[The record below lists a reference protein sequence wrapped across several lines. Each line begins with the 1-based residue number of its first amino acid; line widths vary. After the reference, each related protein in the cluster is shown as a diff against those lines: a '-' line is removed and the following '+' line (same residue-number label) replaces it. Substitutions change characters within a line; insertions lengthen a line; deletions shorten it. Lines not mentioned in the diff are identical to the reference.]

1 MKNATAS
8 ESNTPAAKFER
19 RKAMIVRAAV
29 KVINQKGV
37 RGMTF
42 AEIAASL
49 KLVPTAMNYYFK
61 RKEDLAAACMLQAIA
76 YYNALLDRSDRQP
89 TPELGLRCFLQD
101 FADHLAAA
109 DLGKVDAVVNFND
122 VRAIGDAVVD
132 AAYTNMFRRLRR
144 SFSSVP
150 LNEPTRPG
158 QNARTHLLISQVLW
172 AELWLRQY
180 EPVDYARMAQRLFDV
195 LVHGLARPG
204 QSWAPIDVAAP
215 AANGEVS
222 ETSGV
227 SREAFLQAATAEIN
241 EHGYLGASVSRISAR
256 LNVTKG
262 TFYYYNQA
270 KDDLVQQCFD
280 RTFEKMR
287 TSLSASE
294 AATTSGFDTLASLA
308 GSMTR
313 RDVSGE
319 APLLRTTAISAV
331 PEELQPTL
339 FHRFAQLSAR
349 LASVVSDGI
358 ADGSIR
364 PVDANVAAQAII
376 CLINASA
383 ELRHWA
389 PGLDADLAIEAY
401 ARPLF
406 MGLFRPDERA
416 PASEAKVAAKAATGR
431 RTRRPAQRTS

>member
-1 MKNATAS
+1 MKKAPAS
-8 ESNTPAAKFER
+8 EENLPAVKFER

-29 KVINQKGV
+29 KIINRKGV

-49 KLVPTAMNYYFK
+49 ELVPSAMNYYFK

-76 YYNALLDRSDRQP
+76 HYNGLLDRSDLQP
-89 TPELGLRCFLQD
+89 TPELRLRCFLRE
-101 FADHLAAA
+101 FAGHLAAA
-109 DLGKVDAVVNFND
+109 DLGQAEPVVIFND
-122 VRAIGDAVVD
+122 VRTIGDPAVD
-132 AAYTNMFRRLRR
+132 AAYANMFRRLRQCFD
-144 SFSSVP
+144 SIAFS
-150 LNEPTRPG
+150 EPARLG
-158 QNARTHLLISQVLW
+158 RNARTHLLLSQVLW

-180 EPVDYARMAQRLFDV
+180 EPGDYTRMANRLCDV
-195 LVHGLARPG
+195 LVHGLAGLR
-204 QSWAPIDVAAP
+204 QSWAPLEIIPP
-215 AANGEVS
+215 AEGGDPGE
-222 ETSGV
+222 TTGV
-227 SREAFLQAATAEIN
+227 SREAFLQAATAMIN

-262 TFYYYNQA
+262 TFYYYNQG

-287 TSLSASE
+287 AFLSTSE

-319 APLLRTTAISAV
+319 TPLLRTTAISAI

-339 FHRFAQLSAR
+339 FQRFAQLSAR
-349 LASVVSDGI
+349 LASVASDGI

-364 PVDANVAAQAII
+364 PVDANVAAQAVI

-383 ELRHWA
+383 ELHHWA
-389 PGLDADLAIEAY
+389 PGLDADLAMEAY
-401 ARPLF
+401 TRPLF
-406 MGLFRPDERA
+406 MGLL
-416 PASEAKVAAKAATGR
+416 AADVKSSSRDAAITVLETK
-431 RTRRPAQRTS
+431 RTRRPARRTS